1 MVNDPW
7 KEAQMYCDELNAV
20 NQYALGLYTALAKAK
35 KILSRYPEHLDFVE
49 YANVILESKKDW
61 GPVSYNETI

>member
-20 NQYALGLYTALAKAK
+20 NEYALGLYTAFTKAK

-49 YANVILESKKDW
+49 YANVILEIQERLGS
-61 GPVSYNETI
+61 GFL